1 MRSDIMTS
9 IHLPK
14 ASRLFAGNRLP
25 TFGLLT
31 LLPLVCATAAAAQ
44 VPECPGD
51 STVVACVRARIAK
64 VPELRDEARRA
75 LVTQVSTTLEELA
88 TGPNVSGNTAGS
100 AIFDFIPRFAGA
112 LVTEDVTG
120 GLPVVDLRFNAPVG
134 SGERGVRFTLQGG
147 ATLHQATV
155 FTPLADSVAAH
166 PGAELGAQLK
176 DGDDASVFLA
186 ANVEGQHVGRALA
199 PHASVVRGFEMEHME
214 KRTPKA
220 DSLLLARFDSIGREL
235 TPQALDPSKR
245 LLPECAP
252 QFTTFKRDSLQ
263 VGCLLPAVRSLIES
277 DLNRALPAPTT
288 TAEED
293 SALAVFARLVNNQ
306 PQVNTYVE
314 YRTREDV
321 VGPKEW
327 GARGRIEFGLTSVN
341 TLRDWAARNDTTCR
355 GGITMTCLQTYMR
368 RPRVR
373 HALARSLRMWVAGEV
388 VRRVGYE
395 LEVSN
400 GAVHV
405 DLEPSTYF
413 SVAGGIGSYLGEI
426 TRSEDRLDIQARYAV
441 PHNDPLRYRR
451 AIVSA
456 FYTLELNG
464 ETAGVIG
471 VTWANPSEFR
481 NHRERRLHVDLGL
494 TYKFNPNESDED
506 DESEM

>member
-1 MRSDIMTS
+1 
-9 IHLPK
+9 
-14 ASRLFAGNRLP
+14 
-25 TFGLLT
+25 
-31 LLPLVCATAAAAQ
+31 
-44 VPECPGD
+44 
-51 STVVACVRARIAK
+51 
-64 VPELRDEARRA
+64 
-75 LVTQVSTTLEELA
+75 
-88 TGPNVSGNTAGS
+88 
-100 AIFDFIPRFAGA
+100 
-112 LVTEDVTG
+112 
-120 GLPVVDLRFNAPVG
+120 
-134 SGERGVRFTLQGG
+134 
-147 ATLHQATV
+147 
-155 FTPLADSVAAH
+155 
-166 PGAELGAQLK
+166 
-176 DGDDASVFLA
+176 
-186 ANVEGQHVGRALA
+186 
-199 PHASVVRGFEMEHME
+199 
-214 KRTPKA
+214 
-220 DSLLLARFDSIGREL
+220 
-235 TPQALDPSKR
+235 
-245 LLPECAP
+245 
-252 QFTTFKRDSLQ
+252 
-263 VGCLLPAVRSLIES
+263 
-277 DLNRALPAPTT
+277 
-288 TAEED
+288 
-293 SALAVFARLVNNQ
+293 
-306 PQVNTYVE
+306 
-314 YRTREDV
+314 
-321 VGPKEW
+321 
-327 GARGRIEFGLTSVN
+327 
-341 TLRDWAARNDTTCR
+341 
-355 GGITMTCLQTYMR
+355 MTCLQTYMR